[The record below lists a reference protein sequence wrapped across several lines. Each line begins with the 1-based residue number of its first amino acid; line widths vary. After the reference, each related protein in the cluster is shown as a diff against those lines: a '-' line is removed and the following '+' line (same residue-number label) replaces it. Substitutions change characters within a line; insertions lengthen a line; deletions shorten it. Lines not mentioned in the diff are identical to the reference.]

1 MPWWENDFLSV
12 RNNRVRLAGVDA
24 SALAEKHGAPIYVY
38 GRDSIISKFRALQ
51 GLLGEQT
58 SLESRICYAMKANP
72 HAGILKALKD
82 EGAWIDAVSP
92 NEVRTAMKAGF
103 PASRILYTGTSVST
117 ADLEAVFGIDGLTVN
132 IDAAEQL
139 ELMREVRE
147 RSFRGKRVRV
157 SVRWNP
163 GKGRGFSPK
172 AVTAGERASDGTP
185 IKFGVEEKKLKNV
198 FIRTRKA
205 GFLPVGL
212 HQHLGSGWVR
222 EDFTSVRR
230 AVDGM
235 VRKAEELESLGFD
248 LEFLDFGGG
257 FGPKYFRNQSLFPTP
272 DYIRYVCESIRKA
285 GLRIKAVAIEPG
297 KYLVGDSGVLL
308 LRVEYVKE
316 SYGNIFACVNGGTF
330 NTVPRPAIY
339 MQARH
344 EIVNCLE
351 VDASMKTKVTV
362 AGHLCETGDVFG
374 KERLMP
380 LPRRGGLLAVLCAG
394 GYCRSMASNYNLREI
409 PKEILI

>member
-38 GRDSIISKFRALQ
+38 GRDGIIAKFRALQ
-51 GLLGEQT
+51 GLLREQT

-185 IKFGVEEKKLKNV
+185 IKFGVEEKKVKNV

-222 EDFTSVRR
+222 EDFMSVRR

>member
-24 SALAEKHGAPIYVY
+24 SALAEKHGTPIYVY

-185 IKFGVEEKKLKNV
+185 IKFGVEEKKVKNV

-235 VRKAEELESLGFD
+235 LRKAEELESLGFD